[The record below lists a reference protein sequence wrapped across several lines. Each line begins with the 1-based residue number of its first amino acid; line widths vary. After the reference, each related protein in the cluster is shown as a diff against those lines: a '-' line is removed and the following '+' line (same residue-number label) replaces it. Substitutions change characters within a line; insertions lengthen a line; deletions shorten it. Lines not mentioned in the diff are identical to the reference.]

1 MEREEGFEGRAGGSE
16 EDVDGVEAAEEEE
29 EVWGVVVG
37 IVDAPDIAID

>member
-16 EDVDGVEAAEEEE
+16 EDVDGVGAAEE
-29 EVWGVVVG
+29 EVWGVLVD